1 LQADTR
7 PAIAVQFLERMAAQF
22 DITGEELGASPAVLV
37 GTVDAICEKVVTSAQ
52 YGFSHVH

>member
-1 LQADTR
+1 M
-7 PAIAVQFLERMAAQF
+7 QFLERMAAQF